1 MQYNNIEINVLIKG
15 KPITEYPHN
24 GQVYVEG
31 RPGSEFEIEVFNHNP
46 HRVEAVVSV
55 DGLSIIDG
63 KDAGPQSS
71 GYLLNAHERVVIPG
85 WKLNDQQVAAFIFTD
100 KSRGYASQMGK
111 SRNTGVIGLLAY
123 GEKVKAPVYI
133 APTYGSVLRG
143 TGGPIWGDNISWGS
157 ACDSFSPSGLDASMP
172 TGPELNRI
180 YTSSSTTRSGT
191 RSGTKSRRITQNA
204 IQTSVNNLGTGFG
217 QAEDFATTQVSFDRG
232 DMLALTTMFYDDA
245 RGLRALGIDLSRRAR
260 VRETQT
266 PNAFPGLSG
275 CVPPAGWRG

>member
-46 HRVEAVVSV
+46 HRIEAVVSV
-55 DGLSIIDG
+55 DGLSITDG

-100 KSRGYASQMGK
+100 KGRGYASQMGK

-123 GEKVKAPVYI
+123 GEKIKAPVYT

-143 TGGPIWGDNISWGS
+143 TGGPQWGDNISWASGVVS
-157 ACDSFSPSGLDASMP
+157 ISPSGMDAMMP

-191 RSGTKSRRITQNA
+191 KSRRITQNA
-204 IQTSVNNLGTGFG
+204 TIQTSVNNLGTGFG
-217 QAEDFATTQVSFDRG
+217 QAEDFATSLVSFDRG
-232 DMLALTTMFYDDA
+232 DMLALTTLFYDDA